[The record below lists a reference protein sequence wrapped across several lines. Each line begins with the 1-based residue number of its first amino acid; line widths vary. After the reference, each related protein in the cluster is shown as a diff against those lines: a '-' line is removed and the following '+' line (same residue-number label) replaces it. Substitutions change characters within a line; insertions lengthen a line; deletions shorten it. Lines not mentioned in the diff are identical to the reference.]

1 MPDTQDS
8 YRDIRV
14 LICEP
19 LAEAGVALL
28 QEHFTVES
36 GVGWS
41 REELLA
47 RVGEFEVLIVRSAT
61 KVNAEMI
68 QAATNLRVVGR
79 AGTGVDN
86 VDVDAATRRGIIVC
100 NAAGSNSLS
109 AAEHTIA
116 LLLAQARNVAQA
128 HAALVEG
135 RWERSKF
142 GGIEL
147 DGKTLGILGFGRIGQ
162 MVAERAQGLGMR
174 VIAFDPYV
182 AESRYRDVGVE
193 RAASP
198 EDVYRGSDF
207 ISLHLA
213 STPETRG
220 FINAEALAKMR
231 PGTRLLNV
239 ARGDLVD
246 QQALADAIISGHL
259 AGAGIDVFPEEPCTE
274 SPLFGLP
281 GVVVTPHLGASTT
294 EAQDRAGVAVAEQV
308 TAALTGGVVTSA
320 VNIPAVSAQVLEVIG
335 PYLPLAREMGQ
346 VIGQLAA
353 GAVSPLRIEFEGEI
367 AGLDTRMLCSAVI
380 AGVLAGHVDEAV
392 NLVNATSLAEE
403 RGIEWIDT
411 SSQQTHDYRN
421 MLTLTAGEITVS
433 GTTIGVTSRP
443 RLTGLL
449 GFSVEIELDAN
460 LAIFRYSDV
469 PGVIGRV
476 GSILGEAGVNI
487 ANMAV
492 GRLDGEALM
501 ALTFDSPVPSAAQ
514 NKIRGLDGFE
524 RVWFVNLPG

>member
-1 MPDTQDS
+1 MPNNHDS

-28 QEHFTVES
+28 EEQFTVES

-41 REELLA
+41 RADLLE
-47 RVGEFEVLIVRSAT
+47 RVGEYEVLIVRSAT

-68 QAATNLRVVGR
+68 QAATKLRVVGR

-86 VDVDAATRRGIIVC
+86 VDVEAATRRGVIVC
-100 NAAGSNSLS
+100 NAAGSNALS

-174 VIAFDPYV
+174 VLAYDPYV
-182 AESRYRDVGVE
+182 ADSRYRDMGVE
-193 RAASP
+193 HADTP
-198 EDVYRGSDF
+198 DDIYKNSDF
-207 ISLHLA
+207 ITLHVA
-213 STPETRG
+213 STPETKG
-220 FINAEALAKMR
+220 FINATALAAMR
-231 PGTRLLNV
+231 PGARLLNV

-246 QQALADAIISGHL
+246 QDALAEAILSGHL
-259 AGAGIDVFPEEPCTE
+259 AGAGIDVFPEEPCTD

-281 GVVVTPHLGASTT
+281 GVVVTPHLGASTA

-320 VNIPAVSAQVLEVIG
+320 VNIPAVSAHVLEVIG

-346 VIGQLAA
+346 LIGVLAA
-353 GAVSPLRIEFEGEI
+353 GAISPLTIAFEGEI
-367 AGLDTRMLCSAVI
+367 AGLDTRLLSSAVI
-380 AGVLAGHVDEAV
+380 AGVLAGHVDESV
-392 NLVNATSLAEE
+392 NLVNAASLAEE
-403 RGIEWIDT
+403 RGIEWIDS

-421 MLTLTAGEITVS
+421 MLTLSCGDITVS

-443 RLTGLL
+443 RLTALL
-449 GFSVEIELDAN
+449 GFNVEIELDAN
-460 LAIFRYSDV
+460 LAVFRYSDV

-487 ANMAV
+487 AHMAV
-492 GRLDGEALM
+492 GRVDGEALM
-501 ALTFDSPVPSAAQ
+501 ALTFDSPVPLSAQ
-514 NKIRGLDGFE
+514 DKIRGLDGFD

>member
-1 MPDTQDS
+1 MANDQSPTH
-8 YRDIRV
+8 DIRV

-19 LAEAGVALL
+19 LADAGVALL
-28 QEHFTVES
+28 EEHFTVES

-68 QAATNLRVVGR
+68 QAATALRVVGR

-86 VDVDAATRRGIIVC
+86 VDVEAATRRGIIVC
-100 NAAGSNSLS
+100 NAAGSNALS

-128 HAALVEG
+128 HAALVDG

-162 MVAERAQGLGMR
+162 MVGERAQGLGMR
-174 VIAFDPYV
+174 VLAYDPYV
-182 AESRYRDVGVE
+182 AESRYRDMGVD
-193 RAASP
+193 RAETP
-198 EDVYRGSDF
+198 EDVYRASDF
-207 ISLHLA
+207 ITLHLA

-220 FINAEALAKMR
+220 FINAAALAQMR
-231 PGTRLLNV
+231 PGARLLNV

-246 QQALADAIISGHL
+246 QEALAEAIRSGHL

-281 GVVVTPHLGASTT
+281 GVVVTPHLGASTA

-320 VNIPAVSAQVLEVIG
+320 VNIPAVSAHVLEVIG

-346 VIGQLAA
+346 LIGELAG
-353 GAVSPLRIEFEGEI
+353 GAVSPLKIDFEGEI
-367 AGLDTRMLCSAVI
+367 AGLDTRLLSSAVI
-380 AGVLAGHVDEAV
+380 AGRLERARRRVGEPGQRRLAGRGAGDRVDRQ
-392 NLVNATSLAEE
+392 LVPA
-403 RGIEWIDT
+403 D
-411 SSQQTHDYRN
+411 
-421 MLTLTAGEITVS
+421 
-433 GTTIGVTSRP
+433 P
-443 RLTGLL
+443 RLPQHAHADHRRHHGLRDDHRGDLAAAAHGPARVQRRDRARRQHGGVPLFGCPGRHRTGRQHPRR
-449 GFSVEIELDAN
+449 GRCQHRPHGGGASRRRGPDGVDRRF
-460 LAIFRYSDV
+460 
-469 PGVIGRV
+469 PGAERRP
-476 GSILGEAGVNI
+476 GS
-487 ANMAV
+487 
-492 GRLDGEALM
+492 R
-501 ALTFDSPVPSAAQ
+501 SAAWTGSSAS
-514 NKIRGLDGFE
+514 GL
-524 RVWFVNLPG
+524 